1 MQERQLSLS
10 SLHTYLFTFCFR
22 LLDEVR
28 QECGVEDT
36 SSEEEETS
44 PVQRSKKQLFK
55 SLCPIPSPEPTIPSV
70 QATFSAKP
78 TCLTNG
84 EGGKLSSIRALY
96 IWIDRL
102 EQLI

>member
-1 MQERQLSLS
+1 MTPFAKNPAIMPYGIFFLL
-10 SLHTYLFTFCFR
+10 FR

-28 QECGVEDT
+28 QECDVEDT

-78 TCLTNG
+78 SSLTNG
-84 EGGKLSSIRALY
+84 EDGK
-96 IWIDRL
+96 
-102 EQLI
+102 

>member
-1 MQERQLSLS
+1 MMSL
-10 SLHTYLFTFCFR
+10 TFCLFTQVSGSGPLGPLVLNFSHFR

-55 SLCPIPSPEPTIPSV
+55 SLCPIPSPEPTVPSV

-84 EGGKLSSIRALY
+84 EDGKNLVFI
-96 IWIDRL
+96 
-102 EQLI
+102 